1 MRVSLKE
8 SSERSLSQHDIAD
21 KLTTLTKGYVDAKT
35 SVTEQPTIAVNRRGG
50 LPIQYIIQTQNFAK
64 LEEKIPSLWKKQL
77 TTLLLL

>member
-1 MRVSLKE
+1 MRVSQ

-64 LEEKIPSLWKKQL
+64 LEEKIPEFMEEAI